1 MKISGNIPG
10 KERKKGNTN
19 PYLKD
24 GLIPSIIY
32 GGTADPLMVAV
43 DRIQLKKRFEEGG
56 FYSKIFEVDLG
67 EKKEPVVVKSI
78 QRHKVKNH
86 PIHVDFQRVD
96 DKTRIVISVP
106 VEFVDQE
113 TSPGLKQGGVLNVVR
128 REIELSCLAS
138 NIPEKFVISLE
149 GKEIGDDIRLSSVT
163 LGEGMKPTILG
174 RDFMLATIQAPKV
187 EKEPQTTEEEAGAE
201 SEAEASS
208 EERKKK
214 RKKKKQQNNIICFY
228 AYSFLLR

>member
-187 EKEPQTTEEEAGAE
+187 EKEPQTTEEEAGTE

-208 EERKKK
+208 EEKKEE
-214 RKKKKQQNNIICFY
+214 KKEEK
-228 AYSFLLR
+228 AAE

>member
-78 QRHKVKNH
+78 QRHKVKNY

-208 EERKKK
+208 EEKKEE
-214 RKKKKQQNNIICFY
+214 KKEEK
-228 AYSFLLR
+228 AAE

>member
-1 MKISGNIPG
+1 MKISGNIPA

-19 PYLKD
+19 LYLND
-24 GLIPSIIY
+24 GLIASIIY
-32 GGTADPLMVAV
+32 GGSADPLMVAV
-43 DRIQLKKRFEEGG
+43 DKIQLKKRFEEGG

-96 DKTRIVISVP
+96 DKTRIIISVP
-106 VEFVDQE
+106 VEFIDQE

-149 GKEIGDDIRLSSVT
+149 GKEVGDDIRLSSVT

-187 EKEPQTTEEEAGAE
+187 EKEPQATEEAAEGAD
-201 SEAEASS
+201 AS
-208 EERKKK
+208 EEKKEEK
-214 RKKKKQQNNIICFY
+214 
-228 AYSFLLR
+228 AAE

>member
-1 MKISGNIPG
+1 MKISGNISG

-163 LGEGMKPTILG
+163 LSEGMKPTILG

-187 EKEPQTTEEEAGAE
+187 EKEPQTSEEEAGAE
-201 SEAEASS
+201 SEAEAS
-208 EERKKK
+208 EEKKEEK
-214 RKKKKQQNNIICFY
+214 TEEKT
-228 AYSFLLR
+228 AE

>member
-201 SEAEASS
+201 SDAEASS
-208 EERKKK
+208 DEKKEEKKEEK
-214 RKKKKQQNNIICFY
+214 
-228 AYSFLLR
+228 AAE

>member
-1 MKISGNIPG
+1 MKISGNIPA

-19 PYLKD
+19 PYLNE

-32 GGTADPLMVAV
+32 GGSADPTMVAV
-43 DRIQLKKRFEEGG
+43 DKIQLKKRFDEGG
-56 FYSKIFEVDLG
+56 FYSKIFEIELG
-67 EKKEPVVVKSI
+67 DKKEAVIVKSI
-78 QRHKVKNH
+78 QRNKVKHN
-86 PIHVDFQRVD
+86 PIHIDFQRVD
-96 DKTRIVISVP
+96 EKTRIVISVP
-106 VEFVDQE
+106 VELTDQE

-128 REIELSCLAS
+128 REIELSCLAN

-187 EKEPQTTEEEAGAE
+187 EKEPEAKEAEESTGEDKENTEEKKEEEKA
-201 SEAEASS
+201 SE
-208 EERKKK
+208 
-214 RKKKKQQNNIICFY
+214 
-228 AYSFLLR
+228 

>member
-163 LGEGMKPTILG
+163 LGEGMKTTILG

-201 SEAEASS
+201 SEAEAS
-208 EERKKK
+208 EEKKEE
-214 RKKKKQQNNIICFY
+214 KKEEK
-228 AYSFLLR
+228 AAE

>member
-201 SEAEASS
+201 SEAEAPS
-208 EERKKK
+208 EEKKEE
-214 RKKKKQQNNIICFY
+214 KKEEK
-228 AYSFLLR
+228 AAE

>member
-201 SEAEASS
+201 SEVEASS
-208 EERKKK
+208 EEKKEE
-214 RKKKKQQNNIICFY
+214 KKEEK
-228 AYSFLLR
+228 AAE

>member
-1 MKISGNIPG
+1 MKISGNILG

-106 VEFVDQE
+106 VEFVGQE

-201 SEAEASS
+201 SEAEAPS
-208 EERKKK
+208 EEKKEE
-214 RKKKKQQNNIICFY
+214 KKEEK
-228 AYSFLLR
+228 AAE

>member
-19 PYLKD
+19 PYLND

-32 GGTADPLMVAV
+32 GGNTDPLMVAV

-67 EKKEPVVVKSI
+67 EKKEPVIVKSI

-96 DKTRIVISVP
+96 DKTRIIISVP
-106 VEFVDQE
+106 VEFIDQE
-113 TSPGLKQGGVLNVVR
+113 SSPGLKQGGVLNVVR

-174 RDFMLATIQAPKV
+174 RDFMLATIQSPKV
-187 EKEPQTTEEEAGAE
+187 EKEPQATDEATEGTDA
-201 SEAEASS
+201 S
-208 EERKKK
+208 EEMKEEK
-214 RKKKKQQNNIICFY
+214 
-228 AYSFLLR
+228 AAE

>member
-32 GGTADPLMVAV
+32 GGSADPLMVAV

-96 DKTRIVISVP
+96 DKTRIIISVP
-106 VEFVDQE
+106 VEFIDQE

-149 GKEIGDDIRLSSVT
+149 GKEVGDDIRLSSVT

-187 EKEPQTTEEEAGAE
+187 EKEPQATEEAAEGAD
-201 SEAEASS
+201 AS
-208 EERKKK
+208 EEKKEEK
-214 RKKKKQQNNIICFY
+214 
-228 AYSFLLR
+228 AAE

>member
-19 PYLKD
+19 PYFKD

-174 RDFMLATIQAPKV
+174 RDFMLATVQAPKV
-187 EKEPQTTEEEAGAE
+187 EKEPQTTEEEADTESE
-201 SEAEASS
+201 SEAT
-208 EERKKK
+208 EEKKEEK
-214 RKKKKQQNNIICFY
+214 
-228 AYSFLLR
+228 AAE

>member
-19 PYLKD
+19 PYLKE

-32 GGTADPLMVAV
+32 GGSADPLMVAV
-43 DRIQLKKRFEEGG
+43 DKIQLKKRFEEGG

-67 EKKEPVVVKSI
+67 ENKEPVVVKSI

-96 DKTRIVISVP
+96 DKTRIIISVP
-106 VEFVDQE
+106 VEFVNQE

-163 LGEGMKPTILG
+163 LGEGMNPTILG

-187 EKEPQTTEEEAGAE
+187 EKEPQTTEEEAGADPE
-201 SEAEASS
+201 VEAT
-208 EERKKK
+208 EEKKEE
-214 RKKKKQQNNIICFY
+214 KKEEK
-228 AYSFLLR
+228 AAE

>member
-1 MKISGNIPG
+1 MKISGNIPA

-32 GGTADPLMVAV
+32 GGSADPLMVAV

-113 TSPGLKQGGVLNVVR
+113 ISPGLKQGGVLNVVR
-128 REIELSCLAS
+128 REIELSCLAN

-187 EKEPQTTEEEAGAE
+187 EKEPQATEEEAGAD
-201 SEAEASS
+201 SEAEAT
-208 EERKKK
+208 EEKKEEK
-214 RKKKKQQNNIICFY
+214 
-228 AYSFLLR
+228 AAE

>member
-1 MKISGNIPG
+1 MKISGNIPA

-96 DKTRIVISVP
+96 DKTRIIISVP
-106 VEFVDQE
+106 VEFIDQE

-187 EKEPQTTEEEAGAE
+187 EKEPQTTEEEAGAD
-201 SEAEASS
+201 SEADAT
-208 EERKKK
+208 EEKKEE
-214 RKKKKQQNNIICFY
+214 KKEEK
-228 AYSFLLR
+228 AAE

>member
-10 KERKKGNTN
+10 KERKKGNTY

-208 EERKKK
+208 EEKKEE
-214 RKKKKQQNNIICFY
+214 KKEEK
-228 AYSFLLR
+228 AAE

>member
-24 GLIPSIIY
+24 GLIPSIIH
-32 GGTADPLMVAV
+32 GGPADPLMVAV

-201 SEAEASS
+201 SEAEAS
-208 EERKKK
+208 EEKKEE
-214 RKKKKQQNNIICFY
+214 KKEEK
-228 AYSFLLR
+228 AAE

>member
-10 KERKKGNTN
+10 KEREKGNTN
-19 PYLKD
+19 PYLND

-32 GGTADPLMVAV
+32 GGSADPLMVAV

-67 EKKEPVVVKSI
+67 EKKEPVIVKSI

-86 PIHVDFQRVD
+86 PIHIDFQRVD
-96 DKTRIVISVP
+96 DKTRIIISVP

-128 REIELSCLAS
+128 REIELSCLAN

-149 GKEIGDDIRLSSVT
+149 GKEVGDDIRLSSVT
-163 LGEGMKPTILG
+163 LGEGMRPTILG

-187 EKEPQTTEEEAGAE
+187 EKEPQASEEASEETESTEEKKEEKAAE
-201 SEAEASS
+201 
-208 EERKKK
+208 
-214 RKKKKQQNNIICFY
+214 
-228 AYSFLLR
+228 

>member
-19 PYLKD
+19 PYLND

-32 GGTADPLMVAV
+32 GGNTDPLMVAV

-96 DKTRIVISVP
+96 DKTRIIIGVP
-106 VEFVDQE
+106 VEFIDQE

-187 EKEPQTTEEEAGAE
+187 EKEPQATEEAADGAD
-201 SEAEASS
+201 AS
-208 EERKKK
+208 EEKKEEK
-214 RKKKKQQNNIICFY
+214 
-228 AYSFLLR
+228 AAE

>member
-10 KERKKGNTN
+10 KERKKGNTK

-96 DKTRIVISVP
+96 DKTRIIISVP

-208 EERKKK
+208 EEKKEE
-214 RKKKKQQNNIICFY
+214 KKEEK
-228 AYSFLLR
+228 AAE

>member
-19 PYLKD
+19 PYLND

-32 GGTADPLMVAV
+32 GGSADPLMVAV

-67 EKKEPVVVKSI
+67 EKKEPVIVKSI

-86 PIHVDFQRVD
+86 PIHIDFQRVD
-96 DKTRIVISVP
+96 DKTRIIISVP

-128 REIELSCLAS
+128 REIELSCLAN

-149 GKEIGDDIRLSSVT
+149 GKEVGDDIRLSSVT
-163 LGEGMKPTILG
+163 LGEGMRPTILG

-187 EKEPQTTEEEAGAE
+187 EKEPQASEEAPEETESTEEKKEEKAAE
-201 SEAEASS
+201 
-208 EERKKK
+208 
-214 RKKKKQQNNIICFY
+214 
-228 AYSFLLR
+228 

>member
-1 MKISGNIPG
+1 MKISGNIPA

-32 GGTADPLMVAV
+32 GGSTDPLMVAV

-113 TSPGLKQGGVLNVVR
+113 ISPGLKQGGVLNVVR
-128 REIELSCLAS
+128 REIELSCLAN

-187 EKEPQTTEEEAGAE
+187 EKEPQATEEEAGAD
-201 SEAEASS
+201 SEAT
-208 EERKKK
+208 EEKKEEK
-214 RKKKKQQNNIICFY
+214 
-228 AYSFLLR
+228 AAE

>member
-187 EKEPQTTEEEAGAE
+187 EKEPETTEEEAGAE
-201 SEAEASS
+201 SEEESS
-208 EERKKK
+208 EEKKEE
-214 RKKKKQQNNIICFY
+214 KKEEK
-228 AYSFLLR
+228 AAE

>member
-10 KERKKGNTN
+10 KEREKGNTN

-32 GGTADPLMVAV
+32 GGSADPLMVAV

-128 REIELSCLAS
+128 REIELSCLAN

-187 EKEPQTTEEEAGAE
+187 EKEPQATEEEAGTD
-201 SEAEASS
+201 SEAEAT
-208 EERKKK
+208 EEKKEEK
-214 RKKKKQQNNIICFY
+214 
-228 AYSFLLR
+228 AAE

>member
-1 MKISGNIPG
+1 MKISGNIPA

-19 PYLKD
+19 TYLND

-32 GGTADPLMVAV
+32 GGSADPLMVAV

-67 EKKEPVVVKSI
+67 EKKEPVVVKNI

-128 REIELSCLAS
+128 REIELSCLAN

-163 LGEGMKPTILG
+163 LGEGMKTTILG

-187 EKEPQTTEEEAGAE
+187 EKEPQANEEEAGAD
-201 SEAEASS
+201 SDAETT
-208 EERKKK
+208 EEKKEEK
-214 RKKKKQQNNIICFY
+214 
-228 AYSFLLR
+228 AAE

>member
-32 GGTADPLMVAV
+32 GGSADPLMVAV

-113 TSPGLKQGGVLNVVR
+113 ISPGLKQGGVLNVVR
-128 REIELSCLAS
+128 REIELSCLAN

-187 EKEPQTTEEEAGAE
+187 EKEPQATEEEAGAD
-201 SEAEASS
+201 SEAD
-208 EERKKK
+208 
-214 RKKKKQQNNIICFY
+214 C
-228 AYSFLLR
+228 LLYTSDAADE

>member
-86 PIHVDFQRVD
+86 PIHIDFQRVD

-113 TSPGLKQGGVLNVVR
+113 NSPGLKQGGVLNVVR

-187 EKEPQTTEEEAGAE
+187 EKEPETTEEEAGAE

-208 EERKKK
+208 EEKKEEK
-214 RKKKKQQNNIICFY
+214 
-228 AYSFLLR
+228 AAE